1 MTKTCLTK
9 QTIENLSYTL
19 TLTRVSS
26 CCHGYRCCIATGNN
40 RLLKQRVMAKRSF
53 RNIDCTNR
61 FSKPVRSVQTQRD
74 PAFEKVQFKKVDTE
88 IFLKSQFIRK
98 RQV

>member
-1 MTKTCLTK
+1 
-9 QTIENLSYTL
+9 
-19 TLTRVSS
+19 
-26 CCHGYRCCIATGNN
+26 
-40 RLLKQRVMAKRSF
+40 MAKRSF

-88 IFLKSQFIRK
+88 IFFKISIYKKASSLNKPHFLIHSLILVKFPRNWHH
-98 RQV
+98 